1 MINVV
6 GKTTIDNYDG
16 ERLTQSVKRATTA
29 NRTPIGE
36 AEDSARRVIARIEHW
51 LTDKTEVTSRELR
64 LQTAAVLADYN
75 PDAADYYLTEKM
87 LF

>member
-1 MINVV
+1 MTSVV
-6 GKTTIDNYDG
+6 GKTTINNYDS
-16 ERLTQSVKRATTA
+16 ERLAQAVHRATTA

-36 AEDSARRVIARIEHW
+36 ADDFARHVVKRVEQW
-51 LTDKTEVTSRELR
+51 LSNKTEITGRELR
-64 LQTAAVLADYN
+64 LQTATVLADYD